1 MTLDLAVRER
11 VVTLLP
17 EGRSRNEIATL
28 VGCSAGSVTNIAA
41 AEGHDFVQSAKSEE
55 ARASAYARRQ
65 VAREFAAADRLALL
79 NRGLV
84 VAERLLVKVKTG
96 RDLQVWAGAVGTLI
110 DKHRL
115 EAGEATER
123 TEVTTDA
130 ARDRLAR
137 RLMELAAA
145 GDQDGAAGGVL

>member
-1 MTLDLAVRER
+1 MTLDPAVRDR
-11 VVTLLP
+11 VIALLQ
-17 EGRSRNEIATL
+17 EGRPRNEVARL
-28 VGCSAGSVTNIAA
+28 VGCSAGSVSGIALAEGIRFDRSAIAA
-41 AEGHDFVQSAKSEE
+41 AEE
-55 ARASAYARRQ
+55 AGRARRQ

-145 GDQDGAAGGVL
+145 GDQDGAVGGVL